1 MAQKQILTY
10 PHGIKYDKSNW
21 GDQVKNGHGGSIS
34 CNNEIHVGNYKQDTG
49 GIYWWGESGFGS
61 DNASHVAGTHDHWD
75 QTWGGT
81 SQKGLAYW
89 MQTNENGKQTA
100 RWFDIGAEGGKQDG
114 IYVQNNAR
122 SSWLRE
128 VTGVWFLFNSHDTTE
143 TRDCYS
149 RVEHVAIRYRDPSG
163 YLRIK
168 KVTQKLGE
176 YTYMDGL
183 RGSSKKMFG
192 YCLSSSE
199 RDTICKNNWHFLG
212 LRIQFQLRRGANG
225 THTDYIQA
233 GCTGLRLSLGTST
246 NNFNTYSSNKRALV
260 LAGNTTW
267 NDFNNGGQLKLETR

>member
-21 GDQVKNGHGGSIS
+21 GNQVKNGKGGSIP
-34 CNNEIHVGNYKQDTG
+34 CNNEIHVGNYQQNTG
-49 GIYWWGESGFGS
+49 GINWWGESGIGS
-61 DNASHVAGTHDHWD
+61 DNASSVASSNDHWD

-89 MQTNENGKQTA
+89 MQTNKNGKQTS
-100 RWFDIGAEGGKQDG
+100 RWFDIGAEGGKKDG
-114 IYVQNNAR
+114 IYLQNNAR

-128 VTGVWFLFNSHDTTE
+128 VTGLWFLFNSHDTTE

-168 KVTQKLGE
+168 KVTQKLGD
-176 YTYMDGL
+176 YTYMEGL
-183 RGSSKKMFG
+183 RGSSKRMFG

-199 RDTICKNNWHFLG
+199 RETICKNKWHFLG

-225 THTDYIQA
+225 TTTDYIQA

-246 NNFNTYSSNKRALV
+246 SGWNTTNKRALV
-260 LAGNTTW
+260 MAGTTTW
-267 NDFNNGGQLKLETR
+267 TDFDKGGQLKLETR